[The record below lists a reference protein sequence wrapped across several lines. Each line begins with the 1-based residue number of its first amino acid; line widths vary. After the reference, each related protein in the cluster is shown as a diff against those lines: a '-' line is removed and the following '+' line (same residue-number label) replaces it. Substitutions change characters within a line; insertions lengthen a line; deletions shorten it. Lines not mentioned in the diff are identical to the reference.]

1 MRRTLAFGLIGLSVL
16 LGAAMITWADEG
28 QEGMAPRWSEQ
39 RFDGHGAASRF
50 GRERMGRQGGRHGF
64 GHGGGLLALA
74 NNPRARTYLNL
85 SDQQVN
91 RLHQIGVDAQKS
103 SVKSRADL
111 QLRGIELRELLR
123 ADSLDHDAIMRKV
136 DEISALRG
144 QVARQHMETM
154 LMARNVLT
162 TEQQKKLRSFRQEHA
177 FAGPGREHMM
187 ERRGGR
193 AGAPGPPVTPPGH
206 PDEPPVQ

>member
-1 MRRTLAFGLIGLSVL
+1 MRRTIAFGLLGLSVL
-16 LGAAMITWADEG
+16 LAAAMIAWADEG
-28 QEGMAPRWSEQ
+28 QVGTAARWGEHRFEGQGLA
-39 RFDGHGAASRF
+39 GRF
-50 GRERMGRQGGRHGF
+50 GREGMRWRGGRHGF
-64 GHGGGLLALA
+64 GRGAGLLALA
-74 NNPRARTYLNL
+74 NNPRARAYLNL

-103 SVKSRADL
+103 SVKNRADL

-123 ADSLDHDAIMRKV
+123 ADNPDHDAIMRKV

-144 QVARQHMETM
+144 QVAKQRMETM

-162 TEQQKKLRSFRQEHA
+162 PEQQKKLRSFREEHA
-177 FAGPGREHMM
+177 FGGSGREHMM

-193 AGAPGPPVTPPGH
+193 AGAPGAPVTPPGH